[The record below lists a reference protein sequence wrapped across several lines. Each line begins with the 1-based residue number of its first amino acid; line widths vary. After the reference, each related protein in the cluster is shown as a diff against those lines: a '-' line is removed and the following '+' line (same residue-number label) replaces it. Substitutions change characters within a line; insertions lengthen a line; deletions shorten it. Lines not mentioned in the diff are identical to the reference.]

1 MTEENVAI
9 QTNQQT
15 YQEMD
20 QLNVMDE
27 STPDNDAQTFKN
39 KSHTKKT
46 FYLTLGFQIFCLCLF
61 GLYVCGIIFTPRF
74 YFYLFEERERVAGKS
89 N

>member
-39 KSHTKKT
+39 KSHS
-46 FYLTLGFQIFCLCLF
+46 YLRSVRCQSLICPQEIQ
-61 GLYVCGIIFTPRF
+61 FTRPLLKHPHPWQTPSAR
-74 YFYLFEERERVAGKS
+74 YQSLE
-89 N
+89 